1 MKRLFS
7 LVLAGTL
14 FMATMAFAALPTS
27 QDHNWQITFGKFA
40 YIWINIGDLTFNLD
54 STSTPSG
61 VGYLQSLAGVY
72 EPSQSG
78 LMECLTGV
86 SGFTAPSGSYT
97 GTQTGPSAPTC
108 RFAPS
113 IASGGASYSA
123 QYQDPDETDNNVA
136 DADLFI
142 LSTGD
147 GWTLTAQVTNGTV
160 PGGVTL
166 EAYPYVWDPS
176 ESVIEKKDGNAA
188 ALGTDAV
195 SIEDTGPSTVSAGA
209 GDKGYYVVGG
219 FWQYLQPL
227 NFALAI
233 DLGSVSLPISSTLEV
248 TYTITA
254 P

>member
-14 FMATMAFAALPTS
+14 FVATMAFALPTS
-27 QDHNWQITFGKFA
+27 QKHNWEITFSKFA
-40 YIWINIGDLTFNLD
+40 YVWINIGGLTFNLD
-54 STSTPSG
+54 SASTPSG
-61 VGYLQSLAGVY
+61 VGYLQNLTGVY

-86 SGFTAPSGSYT
+86 SSFSEPSGSYT

-113 IASGGASYSA
+113 IASGGAGYSA
-123 QYQDPDETDNNVA
+123 QYQDADSDGENNVA

-147 GWTLTAQVTNGTV
+147 GWTLTAQVTSGTV

-166 EAYPYVWDPS
+166 EVYPYVWDPS
-176 ESVIEKKDGNAA
+176 ESEIEKKDGNAA

-195 SIEDTGPSTVSAGA
+195 SIEDTDPSTVSAGA

-248 TYTITA
+248 TYTVTA